1 MAAKRVN
8 AKKKKNVMDRI
19 SIQRIEID
27 AFLNRIVT
35 AEEEWVTYDNVNRK
49 RT

>member
-8 AKKKKNVMDRI
+8 AKKNVMDRI
-19 SIQRIEID
+19 SIQH

-35 AEEEWVTYDNVNRK
+35 DEEEWVTYDNVNRK